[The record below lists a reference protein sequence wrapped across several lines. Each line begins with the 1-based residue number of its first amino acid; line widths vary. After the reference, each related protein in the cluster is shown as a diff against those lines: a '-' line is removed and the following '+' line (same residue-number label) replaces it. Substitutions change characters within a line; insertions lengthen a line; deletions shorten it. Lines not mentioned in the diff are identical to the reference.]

1 MLVSGSVD
9 VIRAVSKGTLNFM
22 NMAIKPSS
30 QIWFYMLQ
38 IWDDESD
45 RSQSFG
51 EIDSQEVKQKYKY
64 TAALLHPRSADSHT
78 HISWCINQ
86 DKLLICPLSLA
97 NLKLFKTTTHWRSQ
111 FFNLRHGNHMPKSSV
126 GWSPTTASTKQP
138 RLTLIAGTEFV
149 DPHPKTEVYP
159 TLNDSP
165 TFSCHIYE
173 GILSFG
179 VLNRK
184 TNCYYRIYWVDDHPQ
199 R

>member
-9 VIRAVSKGTLNFM
+9 VIGAVSKGTLNFM

-78 HISWCINQ
+78 HTHIMMHKSGQTLDMPSFTCKSQTLQDNNPLEKSILQSATWKPYAQEFCWVVTNNRVNQ
-86 DKLLICPLSLA
+86 
-97 NLKLFKTTTHWRSQ
+97 TTTVNINRWHRV
-111 FFNLRHGNHMPKSSV
+111 RRPSS
-126 GWSPTTASTKQP
+126 
-138 RLTLIAGTEFV
+138 
-149 DPHPKTEVYP
+149 
-159 TLNDSP
+159 
-165 TFSCHIYE
+165 
-173 GILSFG
+173 
-179 VLNRK
+179 
-184 TNCYYRIYWVDDHPQ
+184 
-199 R
+199 